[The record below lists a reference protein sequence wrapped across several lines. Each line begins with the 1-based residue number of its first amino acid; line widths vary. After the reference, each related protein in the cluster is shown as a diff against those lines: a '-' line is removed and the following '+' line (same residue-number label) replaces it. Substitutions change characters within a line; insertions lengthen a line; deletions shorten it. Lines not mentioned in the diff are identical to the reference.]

1 MREKFKGC
9 KGIGFKSS
17 NILLVSIL
25 YSLLSKPSY
34 GYSLLDEIKE
44 IGIDTGEIPYG
55 ILYRTLRLMETDGL
69 VESEWQIEETGPS
82 KRIYK
87 ITDQGKAYLLDW
99 AKIAKKRVD
108 KILDLVIRI
117 EKVLSDFS
125 N

>member
-44 IGIDTGEIPYG
+44 IGIDTGEIHYG